1 MTMEGRTCSTRS
13 HDSCGADPLVLGA
26 GALAGLALRTGPIW
40 RGTPPIQGSVA
51 LNDVLVEFTV
61 GSIDGGVHS
70 RQAIR
75 HYSIDQDQVQRIDPL
90 ALNPRDF
97 VDEWLTDDWR
107 AAAFWSDSASRRSV
121 RLCVR

>member
-1 MTMEGRTCSTRS
+1 MIA
-13 HDSCGADPLVLGA
+13 CGADPLVLGWRPRRPC
-26 GALAGLALRTGPIW
+26 LAHRAYLARN
-40 RGTPPIQGSVA
+40 PPIQGSVA

-97 VDEWLTDDWR
+97 VDEWLTHDWR